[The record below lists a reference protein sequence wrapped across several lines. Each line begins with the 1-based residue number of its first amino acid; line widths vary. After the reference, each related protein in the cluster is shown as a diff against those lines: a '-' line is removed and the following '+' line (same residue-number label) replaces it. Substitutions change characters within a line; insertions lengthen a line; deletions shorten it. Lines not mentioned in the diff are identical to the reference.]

1 MENQNGYICFYNSQ
15 TVEIRAKSSF
25 AAQQEAAKILRVKE
39 NKRYLISVVLCESKE
54 GKQVTHK
61 TSGF

>member
-1 MENQNGYICFYNSQ
+1 MENQNGYLCFYNSQ

-25 AAQQEAAKILRVKE
+25 TAQQEAAKILRVKPSKE
-39 NKRYLISVVLCESKE
+39 YLISVILCETKD

-61 TSGF
+61 TSDF